1 MRRVFTFLE
10 ILVSGSLLILGL
22 YALKEWISDNSPY
35 AIAFVLVGALLIAGS
50 LMTVIFGVRSIL
62 WHRTRSRHATGNHW
76 LSRTAK
82 R

>member
-22 YALKEWISDNSPY
+22 YALKEGISNNSPY
-35 AIAFVLVGALLIAGS
+35 AIAFVLVGALLIAAS
-50 LMTVIFGVRSIL
+50 LMTVIFAVRSIL
-62 WHRTRSRHATGNHW
+62 WHRTRSRHATGNHR

-82 R
+82 E